1 MPIPGIPDLS
11 TIWTR
16 RGLPALALLPLASLY
31 SALAALHR
39 ATYRWGWRQAERVS
53 VPVIVVG
60 NVIAGGAGKTPVV
73 LALVRHLLEQGMRP
87 GVISRGYGR
96 ASHGLREVSP
106 ASNPQEVGDEPLLI
120 AQRAGVPV
128 FVSER
133 RAEAARALLEAHPEV
148 QVLICDDGL
157 QHLALARDIEICV
170 FDERGVGNA
179 WPIPAGPLREP
190 WPRPLDFVLH
200 PEGLAPDVSHPD
212 PAGRTRSF
220 VVGRRLAQQAVSADG
235 SQVPLTTLAGQSPLA
250 LAGIARPQAFFD
262 MLVQSGCPPAVT
274 LPLPDHH
281 DFQFGADVPPGGCLI
296 CTEKDA
302 VKLWQIRPDA
312 WAVPLE
318 LSITEDFWVAI
329 DTRLRPKLSSSDG
342 SQTD

>member
-16 RGLPALALLPLASLY
+16 RGLSALALLPLASLY

-190 WPRPLDFVLH
+190 WPRPVDFVLH